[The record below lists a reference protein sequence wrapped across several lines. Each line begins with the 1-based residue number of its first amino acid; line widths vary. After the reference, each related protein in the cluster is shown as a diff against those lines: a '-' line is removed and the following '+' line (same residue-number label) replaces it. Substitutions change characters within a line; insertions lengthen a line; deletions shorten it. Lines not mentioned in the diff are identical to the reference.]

1 MKDFKTI
8 ITKSEQET
16 IDEAAKLLK
25 ALPKSTNLIF
35 LNGEIGSG
43 KTTLVKGFAKAL
55 NITEDIVSPTYG
67 YKSVYEG
74 LVHYDLYLAKKA
86 KEIRSL
92 ISEDL
97 EDNVVIIEWG
107 NKVPKIKDSIIIDIT
122 PISFTSREIK
132 VRIQED

>member
-16 IDEAAKLLK
+16 IVEAAKLFK